1 MSVPC
6 RSGSTLD
13 ASLAL
18 ARKRRDEART
28 QLAECKDPSHK
39 REAEKLSHANT
50 FRAIAQEWLA
60 LQPPGVQKAILTP
73 KTFSK
78 AKWMLESFIYPRPGD
93 TPVAKVTAPDLLA
106 ALRKIEVRGTHE
118 TAHRTKQRCG
128 QIFRHAIATGRAEQY
143 VSAHLRGALAPK
155 G

>member
-6 RSGSTLD
+6 RSASTPD

-50 FRAIAQEWLA
+50 AYSTRW
-60 LQPPGVQKAILTP
+60 
-73 KTFSK
+73 
-78 AKWMLESFIYPRPGD
+78 
-93 TPVAKVTAPDLLA
+93 
-106 ALRKIEVRGTHE
+106 
-118 TAHRTKQRCG
+118 
-128 QIFRHAIATGRAEQY
+128 
-143 VSAHLRGALAPK
+143 
-155 G
+155 